1 MTLMTFL
8 LLIILFLVFF
18 IYFSGLN
25 PQEVAIFFLPDH
37 QLTTTVALLVIGCVL
52 LGLVIG
58 YLVHLYGAAS
68 YLVRNWRQK
77 RSSKRA
83 REVAD
88 LHREGLGLLLSG
100 DFKKARRLLQ
110 KAIGLDGARV
120 EVLLTMADLALA
132 EGQSAEA
139 LSLLQRARKL
149 APQDLAVL
157 FRLGETCRISG
168 QAEEAIAAFQ
178 EVLDEDGESLNAMT
192 ALRDLF
198 VSRSCWRDALEMQKR
213 LVKKTVGER
222 QAEEKET
229 LYGLRYET
237 ACLLRQEGEQEQA
250 LAEFQALAKEAPGFL
265 PARVALGDVSLE
277 LGRSEQAAQIWQE
290 GFGASGRSV
299 FLSRLEDLAMAEE
312 DPTGLLNFYRRQV
325 DRKPDDLKLRLFYG
339 KFCLRLEMVDEALE
353 QFSEVEKSGA
363 DFPWLHLLLAE
374 THVRRQRLSDA
385 VEEYRQALG
394 GNGRFRPGYVCQ
406 KCGEGETGWQGR
418 CAHCGAWGAMQLAG
432 YQLIKGAPA
441 SELREIHHGERQG

>member
-25 PQEVAIFFLPDH
+25 PQEVAVFFLPDH
-37 QLTTTVALLVIGCVL
+37 QLTTSVALLVIGCIL
-52 LGLVIG
+52 LGLVVG

-68 YLVRNWRQK
+68 YLVKNWRRN

-83 REVAD
+83 QEVAA
-88 LHREGLGLLLSG
+88 LHREGLGLFLSG
-100 DFKKARRLLQ
+100 DVKKARRLLQ
-110 KAIGLDGARV
+110 KAIGLDGARI
-120 EVLLTMADLALA
+120 EVLLTMADLAQA
-132 EGQSAEA
+132 EGESAEA

-157 FRLGETCRISG
+157 FRLGEICQKSG
-168 QAEEAIAAFQ
+168 QGEEAVAAFQ
-178 EVLDEDGESLNAMT
+178 EVLAEDAESLNAMA

-198 VSRSCWRDALEMQKR
+198 VARSCWRDALEMQKR
-213 LVKKTVGER
+213 LVKKTADER
-222 QAEEKET
+222 QAGEKET

-237 ACLLRQEGEQEQA
+237 ACLLRQEGEEEKA
-250 LAEFQALAKEAPGFL
+250 LAEFQALAKEAPAFL
-265 PARVALGDVSLE
+265 PARVAQGDVSLA

-290 GFGASGRSV
+290 GYGASGRSI

-312 DPTGLLNFYRRQV
+312 DPTGLLNFYRSQV

-374 THVRRQRLSDA
+374 THVRRQRLPEA

-406 KCGEGETGWQGR
+406 KCGEGETNWQGR
-418 CAHCGAWGAMQLAG
+418 CSHCGAWGALQLAG

-441 SELREIHHGERQG
+441 SELREIHHGERQE

>member
-25 PQEVAIFFLPDH
+25 PQEVAIFLLPDH
-37 QLTTTVALLVIGCVL
+37 KLTTSVALLVVGCVL
-52 LGLVIG
+52 LGLVTG

-68 YLVRNWRQK
+68 YLVKNWRRK

-83 REVAD
+83 QEVAD
-88 LHREGLGLLLSG
+88 LHREGWGLLLSG
-100 DFKKARRLLQ
+100 DVKKARRMLQ
-110 KAIGLDGARV
+110 KALGLDGARI

-132 EGQSAEA
+132 EGESGEA

-149 APQDLAVL
+149 DPQDLAVL
-157 FRLGETCRISG
+157 FRLGEAFLKTG
-168 QAEEAIAAFQ
+168 QAEDAIAVFQ
-178 EVLDEDGESLNAMT
+178 EVLEKDGESLNALT
-192 ALRDLF
+192 ALRDIF
-198 VSRSCWRDALEMQKR
+198 VSRSCWRDALEMQKQ
-213 LVKKTVGER
+213 LVKKTAGER
-222 QAEEKET
+222 QTEERQT

-237 ACLLRQEGEQEQA
+237 VCLLRQEGEQEQA
-250 LAEFQALAKEAPGFL
+250 LAEFQALVKEASGFL
-265 PARVALGDVSLE
+265 PARVALGDVNLE
-277 LGRSEQAAQIWQE
+277 MGRSDQAAQIWQE
-290 GFGASGRSV
+290 GYGASGRSV

-312 DPTGLLNFYRRQV
+312 DPTGLLNFYRKEV
-325 DRKPDDLKLRLFYG
+325 DRNPDDLKLRLFYG
-339 KFCLRLEMVDEALE
+339 KFCLRLEMIDEALE

-374 THVRRQRLSDA
+374 THVRRQRLPDA

-394 GNGRFRPGYVCQ
+394 GNGRFRPGYVCL
-406 KCGEGETGWQGR
+406 KCGEGETGWLGR
-418 CAHCGAWGAMQLAG
+418 CPHCGAWGAMQLAG

-441 SELREIHHGERQG
+441 SELREIHHGERR